1 VLTGSAGPF
10 SRMADS
16 IGATTTIYFICLTV
30 WGTTFVVVTVLRL
43 RFGPKITAKL
53 LWMTA
58 LIPLAIRLGAII
70 NRQDFHQAVLLS
82 EVPLLIMGLIA
93 AVAYQAYM
101 DEGHRPNL
109 YFGRRVRV

>member
-1 VLTGSAGPF
+1 MQDSRIDPLTPTLSPERGERERGHRARSH
-10 SRMADS
+10 
-16 IGATTTIYFICLTV
+16 
-30 WGTTFVVVTVLRL
+30 VLRL

-93 AVAYQAYM
+93 AVAYQA
-101 DEGHRPNL
+101 
-109 YFGRRVRV
+109 